1 MEQQKTYIYIA
12 SMSPEAQ
19 KEWKLTVELK
29 NYLKNNH
36 RKLPKF
42 IKRHKPRD
50 ARSSMA
56 LKGNKPK

>member
-1 MEQQKTYIYIA
+1 MEQQQQNIY
-12 SMSPEAQ
+12 SLHVTRGPEGV
-19 KEWKLTVELK
+19 EIVELK

-50 ARSSMA
+50 ARSSVA